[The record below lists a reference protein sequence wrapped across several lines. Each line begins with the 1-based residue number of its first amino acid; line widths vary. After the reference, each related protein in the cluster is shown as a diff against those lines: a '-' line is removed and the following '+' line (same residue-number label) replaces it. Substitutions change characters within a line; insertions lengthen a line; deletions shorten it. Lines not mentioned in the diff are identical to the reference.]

1 MTKRIVLLQAL
12 ASTVTD
18 LTYILKGVEDQ
29 ENTPGPTA
37 NSWTVPEVL
46 AHFVYVE
53 NRYHE
58 RLQQVI
64 TEDNPTIPAI
74 LPDDTPLH
82 LAADTA
88 ETFSQFKEAR
98 TKTLTMLKSLSPG
111 QWQRPAVHEQ
121 TGKTTL
127 RFLVQILIEH
137 DIEHLNQ
144 IVELQQAARRVPVR
158 DAQPAVEREE

>member
-18 LTYILKGVEDQ
+18 LNYILKGVENQ
-29 ENTPGPTA
+29 ENGSDPTA
-37 NSWTVPEVL
+37 ENWSVPEVL
-46 AHFVYVE
+46 AHLVYVE
-53 NRYHE
+53 NCYHE
-58 RLQQVI
+58 RMGRVI
-64 TEDNPTIPAI
+64 KEDNPTIPVI
-74 LPDDTPLH
+74 LPEDTPLD
-82 LAADTA
+82 LAAGTA
-88 ETFSQFKEAR
+88 VTLERFKEAR
-98 TKTLTMLKSLSPG
+98 AKTIAMLKSLSPG

-144 IVELQQAARRVPVR
+144 IVELQQAARRVPAR
-158 DAQPAVEREE
+158 DAQPAVKTDP